1 MSKNT
6 SLSRGSG
13 FLTYLVIALPV
24 AGYLIYSWH
33 FSGALFYADDFHLLK
48 TVQWVRETDEWQEK
62 LKLFYQQHQEH
73 RIVVPRLLTLADY
86 YLEGHIG
93 WRSLIFFANIV
104 WCATIFILWKVF
116 RSTGVSSWYF
126 IPVPWL
132 LFHPQYYENVTWSIS
147 ILQQS
152 DVVFLFTLL
161 AYLCAR
167 KRYNL
172 VLLISVIATFTHG
185 NGLFSFPI
193 AIAFSLIDKNRKSFA
208 RLVFTFFIVGLIY
221 FYGFRSGQNASI
233 SQSLADPLN
242 LIQSFGVFFG
252 STTLIAVKNYL
263 VPALAGLL
271 LIGSLTAWSVITLK
285 NSLTGAG
292 SALFDRFLWG
302 ITAFLFVTGSL
313 VVATR
318 SWQGV
323 ETIAAP
329 RYLHYSS
336 YVLCIFY
343 LLIVR
348 VTHGSIRKALGV
360 VFIPA
365 ALLFCLLSYFNFTPH
380 VRFLRD
386 QLLAEESN
394 YINHG
399 VFLQYF
405 PSFNDNISEPYRNAV
420 ASGVIKMRD
429 RLPYDSARQ
438 DRNSSIPLVIAQDSI
453 RLEDAS
459 RSSAE
464 RIVRISSTERH
475 GKQVFL
481 AIRTEG
487 QTPYW
492 IPVYTQRAAYR
503 SLLASGAWLG
513 NGFEGTA
520 ILNNLPPGSY
530 QIGLYA
536 EGSVSWTDQYLSVS
550 SERK

>member
-13 FLTYLVIALPV
+13 VLAYLAIALPV
-24 AGYLIYSWH
+24 AGYLVYSRY

-48 TVQWVRETDEWQEK
+48 TVQWVKETDEWLEK
-62 LKLFYQQHQEH
+62 VKLFYQQHQEH
-73 RIVVPRLLTLADY
+73 RIVMPRLLTLADY

-93 WRSLIFFANIV
+93 WKSLIFFASVV
-104 WCATIFILWKVF
+104 WCSTIFILWKTF
-116 RSTGVSSWYF
+116 RSLDISAWYF

-132 LFHPQYYENVTWSIS
+132 LLHPQYYENVTWSIS

-167 KRYNL
+167 KKYNL
-172 VLLISVIATFTHG
+172 ALLVSVIATFTHG

-193 AIAFSLIDKNRKSFA
+193 ALTFSLIDKDRRSTA
-208 RLVFTFFIVGLIY
+208 RLVSAFSAMYLIY
-221 FYGFRSGQNASI
+221 FYEFKSGQNASI

-252 STTLIAVKNYL
+252 GTTLIAAKNY
-263 VPALAGLL
+263 VIAALAGLL
-271 LIGSLTAWSVITLK
+271 LIGSLITWSVVTFRK
-285 NSLTGAG
+285 NLTGKG
-292 SALFDRFLWG
+292 SELFDRVLWG
-302 ITAFLFVTGSL
+302 ITAFLFITGSL
-313 VVATR
+313 VVVTR

-336 YVLCIFY
+336 YVICIFY
-343 LLIVR
+343 LVALR
-348 VTHGSIRKALGV
+348 VTRGNSRKVLGV

-365 ALLFCLLSYFNFTPH
+365 AVLLCLLSYFNFTPH

-405 PSFNDNISEPYRNAV
+405 PSFNRNISEPYRNAV
-420 ASGVIKMRD
+420 ASGVIRMSD
-429 RLPYDSARQ
+429 RLPYDSTRETL
-438 DRNSSIPLVIAQDSI
+438 SSIPLVVALDSI
-453 RLEDAS
+453 RLEDANG
-459 RSSAE
+459 SSEE
-464 RIVRISSTERH
+464 RIVRISSAEQH
-475 GKQVFL
+475 KKQVFL
-481 AIRTEG
+481 AIRAER

-492 IPVYTQRAAYR
+492 IPVFTQRASYR
-503 SLLASGAWLG
+503 SLLTSGALVG
-513 NGFEGTA
+513 KGFEGTA

-530 QIGLYA
+530 QVGIYT
-536 EGSVSWTDQYLSVS
+536 EGSVSWTDQYLAVS
-550 SERK
+550 SE

>member
-1 MSKNT
+1 MSKTT
-6 SLSRGSG
+6 SPSYGSG
-13 FLTYLVIALPV
+13 LPAYLAIAFPV
-24 AGYLIYSWH
+24 AGYLIYSCY
-33 FSGALFYADDFHLLK
+33 FSGSLFYADDFHLLK
-48 TVQWVRETDEWQEK
+48 TVQWVKEADGWLEK
-62 LKLFYQQHQEH
+62 VRLFYQQHQEH

-93 WRSLIFFANIV
+93 WRSLIFFANVV
-104 WCATIFILWKVF
+104 WCSTIFVLWKVF
-116 RSTGVSSWYF
+116 RSLGVSSWYF

-132 LFHPQYYENVTWSIS
+132 LLHPQYYENVTWSIS

-167 KRYNL
+167 KKYNL
-172 VLLISVIATFTHG
+172 ALLISVIATFTHG

-193 AIAFSLIDKNRKSFA
+193 AIVFSLIDKNGKSSA
-208 RLVFTFFIVGLIY
+208 RLAVTFFIIALIY
-221 FYGFRSGQNASI
+221 FYGFKSGQNASI

-252 STTLIAVKNYL
+252 STTLIAAKNY
-263 VPALAGLL
+263 VIAALAGLF
-271 LIGSLTAWSVITLK
+271 LIGSLTAWSVMTLRK
-285 NSLTGAG
+285 SIAG
-292 SALFDRFLWG
+292 KGRALPDRFLWG

-343 LLIVR
+343 LVALR
-348 VTHGSIRKALGV
+348 VTSGSFRKSLGIA
-360 VFIPA
+360 FIPA
-365 ALLFCLLSYFNFTPH
+365 ALLLSLLSYFNFTPH

-394 YINHG
+394 YVNHG

-405 PSFNDNISEPYRNAV
+405 PSFNRNISEPYRNAV
-420 ASGVIKMRD
+420 ASGVIRMSD
-429 RLPYDSARQ
+429 RLPYDSTSETL
-438 DRNSSIPLVIAQDSI
+438 SSIPLTVMLDSI

-464 RIVRISSTERH
+464 RVVRISSAERP
-475 GKQVFL
+475 GKQIFL
-481 AIRTEG
+481 AIRAEG

-492 IPVYTQRAAYR
+492 IPVFTQRAAYR
-503 SLLASGAWLG
+503 SLLTSGALLG

-530 QIGLYA
+530 RIGLYT
-536 EGSVSWTDQYLSVS
+536 EGAVSWTDQYLPVS
-550 SERK
+550 SE